1 MLMEKWNMNNGV
13 DGFAEF
19 YSTHPGCRYDR
30 QTLEEIAIMK
40 IHGFPNLPNVD
51 WETIITMVEDDNF
64 VDMKPKNLLKY
75 AKNNRKTILACARD
89 TWIRQQ
95 YARWFEGNDRFLTMS
110 QYHMA
115 DEEKLFFNWLIRK

>member
-1 MLMEKWNMNNGV
+1 MTTLLEELNQAGKMLDKIIYQAFRMLMEKWNMNNGV

-19 YSTHPGCRYDR
+19 YATHPRCRFEEPI
-30 QTLEEIAIMK
+30 LEE
-40 IHGFPNLPNVD
+40 
-51 WETIITMVEDDNF
+51 MVSINMNGIPEEYDE
-64 VDMKPKNLLKY
+64 
-75 AKNNRKTILACARD
+75 NNMEQYDVSKALND
-89 TWIRQQ
+89 SWLQQQ